1 MKRAVTGDGTAALAR
16 LTKRVQAWRQGR
28 EHPRSRVPEDVWS
41 EAVAVARIRGVHAT
55 AKAIRFGYY
64 ELKARVED
72 AASAQLERA
81 QTAFVEVQ
89 TPAAPPRV
97 GEARMV
103 VELTSSRGRRMRI
116 EVADARSMDLGGLAE
131 AFWRGEP

>member
-1 MKRAVTGDGTAALAR
+1 MKRAVTGDGTAAMER
-16 LTKRVQAWRQGR
+16 LTKRVQAWRQRR

-64 ELKARVED
+64 ELKARLD
-72 AASAQLERA
+72 NAGSAQPQHA

-89 TPAAPPRV
+89 TPAAPPSA

-116 EVADARSMDLGGLAE
+116 EVDDARSMDLGGLAE

>member
-1 MKRAVTGDGTAALAR
+1 MKRAVTGNGAAALER
-16 LTKRVQAWRQGR
+16 LTKRVAVWRERR
-28 EHPRSRVPEDVWS
+28 EHPRSRVPEELWND
-41 EAVAVARIRGVHAT
+41 AVAVARIRGVHPT

-64 ELKARVED
+64 ELKARVD
-72 AASAQLERA
+72 NAASTQLERA

-89 TPAAPPRV
+89 MPTAPPSD
-97 GEARMV
+97 GETRMV

-116 EVADARSMDLGGLAE
+116 EVADARSMDIGGLAE